1 MSQALTISAV
11 QSHLAT
17 LAPEIAK
24 TLPPGMT
31 PERFNRVALTA
42 IQNTPKLL
50 ECRQDSLF
58 NACMKAAQDG
68 LLPDGREGAIIPRWD
83 GKEKVTL
90 ASWQPM
96 VHGIIKKAKSSGSVA
111 SLVANVVY
119 KGEVFEVEM
128 GDDERIVHRRALG
141 KVKRGEE
148 IAVYAIASL
157 KDGTKEREVMSWQ
170 QVMDVRAMSAFP
182 DRGPWATS
190 TDEMARKTVIRRL
203 SKRLPSLDDGDDEL
217 RQAIERVDSEY
228 DFGRKP
234 AGPTIEARAE
244 VVEPAAPTP
253 EQLAQQ
259 YADDWTAKL
268 DNAHTYEAVNELVGS
283 KGLMNLLTR
292 LQVVAPALYD
302 KVEQAK
308 QRAMDRSINDAPPPE
323 DERVYD
329 VERGEVV

>member
-11 QSHLAT
+11 QSQLAT

-42 IQNTPKLL
+42 IQNTPALL
-50 ECRQDSLF
+50 QCNPQSLF

-68 LLPDGREGAIIPRWD
+68 LLPDGREGAIIPRK
-83 GKEKVTL
+83 GVAT
-90 ASWQPM
+90 WQPM
-96 VHGIIKKAKSSGSVA
+96 VHGIIKKAKNSGSVA

-119 KGEVFEVEM
+119 RGEVFEVEM
-128 GDDERIVHRRALG
+128 GDDERIVHRRDLA

-148 IAVYAIASL
+148 VAVYAIAAL

-170 QVMDVRAMSAFP
+170 QVMDVRNMSTTPNA
-182 DRGPWATS
+182 GAWATS

-217 RQAIERVDSEY
+217 RRAIERVDSEY

-234 AGPTIEARAE
+234 ADPPTIEARAE
-244 VVEPAAPTP
+244 PVAEPTQDRVKDGADALAARFAAVVT
-253 EQLAQQ
+253 AQEY
-259 YADDWTAKL
+259 YAILDDEKTAKQMVWL
-268 DNAHTYEAVNELVGS
+268 KANRPELFAAVDAA
-283 KGLMNLLTR
+283 R
-292 LQVVAPALYD
+292 VAAAERMQD
-302 KVEQAK
+302 T
-308 QRAMDRSINDAPPPE
+308 PPPAP
-323 DERVYD
+323 VYD
-329 VERGEVV
+329 LENAQ